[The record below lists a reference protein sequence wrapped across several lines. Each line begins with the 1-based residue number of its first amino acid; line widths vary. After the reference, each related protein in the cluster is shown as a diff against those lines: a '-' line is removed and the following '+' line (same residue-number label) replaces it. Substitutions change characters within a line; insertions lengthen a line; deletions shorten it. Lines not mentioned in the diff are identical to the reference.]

1 MSEQTFLL
9 IPFAGSQI
17 PDINITG
24 SISRKRN
31 DLSIHYTLNGD
42 INHISFVEPSAH
54 PTRKDEL
61 WKSTCF
67 EFFIAVPNQP
77 EYWEFNMS
85 TSGDWNVYHIDAYRR
100 LGFREEALIQRLP
113 FSVRKETGCVS
124 VEASVDLS
132 PIIQTEN
139 PIQVGITSIIQTD
152 DGCETYWALT
162 HPKPQADF
170 HVRESF
176 IIDL

>member
-1 MSEQTFLL
+1 MSEQTFSL
-9 IPFAGSQI
+9 IPFVDSQI
-17 PDINITG
+17 PDISITG

-31 DLSIHYTLNGD
+31 HLSVHYTLIGD
-42 INHISFVEPSAH
+42 IEHISLLEPSAQ
-54 PTRKDEL
+54 PARKDEL

-77 EYWEFNMS
+77 DYWEFNIS
-85 TSGDWNVYHIDAYRR
+85 PSGDWNVYHIDAYRR

-113 FSVRKETGCVS
+113 FSVRKETGSVS
-124 VEASVDLS
+124 VEATVDLS
-132 PIIQTEN
+132 PIIQVEN
-139 PIQVGITSIIQTD
+139 KIQLGITSIIQTD

-162 HPKPQADF
+162 HRNPDADF

-176 IIDL
+176 IIDS